1 MNRPTEREREGESAV
16 AATAEQLNSAKE
28 SKVSH
33 AEQLLS
39 LTRNR
44 ALSLSSD
51 QRGRSESVQTT
62 IKDKRRHA
70 RGRGRS
76 KHALID
82 RVKRRDMDTN

>member
-1 MNRPTEREREGESAV
+1 M

-28 SKVSH
+28 SKVSL

-39 LTRNR
+39 LTR
-44 ALSLSSD
+44 ALSLSND

-70 RGRGRS
+70 RGRRRS

>member
-1 MNRPTEREREGESAV
+1 M

-28 SKVSH
+28 SKGSH

-39 LTRNR
+39 LAC

-82 RVKRRDMDTN
+82 RVKRRDMDAN